1 MLSIDPMLGSLRV
14 TEPERGVFHR
24 EKLFFHQ
31 WLVDARDV
39 VRLHILGLT
48 SPGSGNLSRIITRID
63 ALKVFLMAPALS
75 SLSVHLWAVSEPFT
89 PNDWINIDKRKEDGS
104 AFPKNG
110 RRAMG

>member
-1 MLSIDPMLGSLRV
+1 M
-14 TEPERGVFHR
+14 
-24 EKLFFHQ
+24 
-31 WLVDARDV
+31 

-48 SPGSGNLSRIITRID
+48 SPGSGNWSRVITRID

-75 SLSVHLWAVSEPFT
+75 SLSVHPWAVSEPFT